1 MPCASVIAVLTP
13 TSAGLRASTVPPG
26 RTAADA
32 SLMTPSM
39 DPRVSCAP
47 RTFDSAENVS
57 AHTTIRTTYR
67 IAASS
72 NPRGQTVL
80 QNFKPFGGR
89 KLTTTMHNLDRKMSL
104 QLRRLA
110 GIFCTVTVLWSG
122 ATRPPSL
129 KATADQPGQTRV
141 RLDTSKGAIVIAVHR
156 DWGPH
161 GADRFLELVN
171 ASYFDDSR
179 FFRVVKGQWAQ
190 FGINGDPRVATRWR
204 TMTIPDDPNKAS
216 VVRGRVAFAFKD
228 PNGRTTQVYISLR
241 DNTAQDTQGF
251 APFGEV
257 VEGMDVAD
265 ALNSEY
271 GENAGGGIRAGKQAP
286 LFEGGT

>member
-1 MPCASVIAVLTP
+1 MSAMRMTVAALALALMQ
-13 TSAGLRASTVPPG
+13 TSAAPPQ
-26 RTAADA
+26 
-32 SLMTPSM
+32 
-39 DPRVSCAP
+39 
-47 RTFDSAENVS
+47 F
-57 AHTTIRTTYR
+57 
-67 IAASS
+67 
-72 NPRGQTVL
+72 
-80 QNFKPFGGR
+80 
-89 KLTTTMHNLDRKMSL
+89 
-104 QLRRLA
+104 
-110 GIFCTVTVLWSG
+110 
-122 ATRPPSL
+122 
-129 KATADQPGQTRV
+129 RV
-141 RLDTSKGAIVIAVHR
+141 RVETTKGAFVVEVHR
-156 DWGPH
+156 DWAPH
-161 GADRFLELVN
+161 GADRFYELVT
-171 ASYFDDSR
+171 SGYYDDSR

-271 GENAGGGIRAGKQAP
+271 GEDSGGGIRGGRQQP
-286 LFEGGT
+286 LFDGGNAYLDREYPRLDRLIRARIVR